1 MDILRRSLAP
11 ISDEGWD
18 EIDSLA
24 ADYLRSSLAAR
35 RLVDV
40 EGPKGWEHH
49 AVSTGRM
56 GPVKESGKVAYGL
69 YDIKPLL
76 ELRVPFELDVWELDN
91 ATRGARDVDL
101 DVLEKAAE
109 DVAAFEDKVLFEG
122 LKDAQISGLK
132 GASEQ
137 KALQFPQDPEQMIQ
151 AVSQGVAQLMQQ
163 GIEGPYSLAVPLD
176 VWQQLSSYIKGV
188 SLKTHIERQID
199 GPVILA
205 RHLDAPLL
213 VSVRGGDFVMT
224 IGQDLS
230 IGYGTHSTKTV
241 GLYFT
246 ESFTF
251 QVFEPRAIV
260 TYKK

>member
-11 ISDEGWD
+11 ISDAGWK

-24 ADYLRSSLAAR
+24 ADYLRSSLTAR

-49 AVSTGRM
+49 AVSTGRL
-56 GPVKESGKVAYGL
+56 GSLNESGSISYGL
-69 YDIKPLL
+69 YEVKPLL
-76 ELRVPFELDVWELDN
+76 ELRVPFELNVWELDN

-109 DVAAFEDKVLFEG
+109 EVAVFEDRVLFEG
-122 LKDAQISGLK
+122 FQDAGIQGLQQV
-132 GASEQ
+132 SDQ
-137 KALQFPQDPEQMIQ
+137 PALQFPQDPEQIVQ
-151 AVSQGVAQLMQQ
+151 SVAQGVTQLVQN
-163 GIEGPYSLAVPLD
+163 GIEGPYSLAVPME
-176 VWQQLSSYIKGV
+176 VWQQLNSYIKGV
-188 SLKTHIERQID
+188 SLKTHLERML
-199 GPVILA
+199 GGSVLLA
-205 RHLDAPLL
+205 RHLDSPLL
-213 VSVRGGDFVMT
+213 LSIRGGDFVMS

-230 IGYGTHSTKTV
+230 IGYATHSTKSV

-251 QVFEPRAIV
+251 QVFEPRAV
-260 TYKK
+260 VRYK